1 MTGIQQEQIRRN
13 QASAECWQ
21 RYAGHRR
28 VVTDL
33 LLETPVTRSRP
44 VLCVLGAGNCNDLEL
59 PRLADRFAKLHL
71 VDLDDQ
77 ALRRGVLQQEPG
89 QIAGIEVHGGV
100 DLSGLIRL
108 LDRWTAEA
116 PVPAEQVQSML
127 RQAEPPIS
135 DFPFGPGVP
144 PALAGLAGDM
154 DVVASVCLLSQLLE
168 TVVHCLGNAH
178 PCFLDMIFFVR
189 RAHLRLM
196 LDLLHDGSRGLL
208 ITDFVSSDTC
218 LQLADVAPE
227 RLPSLCAELIAQRN
241 FFTGLN
247 PMAIANCLRQD
258 PAFQNRIGDV
268 HVSSPWTWQ
277 YLTRTYAVAAISFTK
292 IVRG

>member
-1 MTGIQQEQIRRN
+1 MPGIQQEQIRRN
-13 QASAECWQ
+13 EGSAECWQ

-28 VVTDL
+28 VVSDL

-44 VLCVLGAGNCNDLEL
+44 VLCVLGAGNCNDLDL
-59 PRLADRFAKLHL
+59 PRLADRFAKLQL

-77 ALRRGVLQQEPG
+77 ALRRGVSQQKLGE
-89 QIAGIEVHGGV
+89 IAEVEVHGGV

-116 PVPAEQVQSML
+116 PVPADQVQGVL

-135 DFPFGPGVP
+135 DFPFGTGVP
-144 PALAGLAGDM
+144 PALAGLAGNM
-154 DVVASVCLLSQLLE
+154 DVVASVCLLSQLVE
-168 TVVHCLGNAH
+168 TVVHCLGNTH
-178 PCFLDMIFFVR
+178 PCFLDMIFFMR
-189 RAHLRLM
+189 RTHLRLM
-196 LDLLHDGSRGLL
+196 LELLHDGSRGLL
-208 ITDFVSSDTC
+208 VTDFVSSDTC
-218 LQLADVAPE
+218 PQLVDVSPE
-227 RLPSLCAELIAQRN
+227 RLASLCAELIAQRN

-268 HVSSPWTWQ
+268 QVSSPWTWQ
-277 YLTRTYAVAAISFTK
+277 YLARTYAVAAISFTK
-292 IVRG
+292 IERG